1 MGLAPNKFNYE
12 SMNIAF
18 NMLLNGS
25 QLIAI
30 NKSKYFKSTKGLSL
44 GAGAFVSALEFA
56 AQTESTVVGKPNKE
70 FFLQALQQFGCQPEH
85 AVMIGDVIIW
95 SSIYS

>member
-18 NMLLNGS
+18 HMLLKGS

-30 NKSKYFKSTKGLSL
+30 NKSKYLKSNKGLVL

-56 AQTESTVVGKPNKE
+56 AESNSTIVGKPNKE
-70 FFLQALQQFGCQPEH
+70 FFLQALEPYGCPPEE
-85 AVMIGDVIIW
+85 AVMIGDVLYLKTI
-95 SSIYS
+95 